1 MSKVQQVPEVPSWVR
16 QMARGCWYRISG
28 NHPDLDLP
36 ATPVGTRY
44 LADNDPATDPRLN
57 PAKGSKEFLR
67 RLLGRSPRSPW
78 RGKMGFPAITEA
90 WNGAVFAS
98 RFGASGAMILFGGG
112 HNDYFGSDVHAFDLA
127 TRCWSRILDGY
138 VVGRAHEYGAGAVYP
153 DAVYPDGSP
162 LPPHTYGYV
171 QYDPV
176 GNDYLLFKG
185 QIELGPDVQA
195 APIAHMLN
203 LDSLTWRR
211 GPKHPSAILTSGGW
225 TTWDH
230 SRRIM
235 WGHSGDDGNAFLSF
249 SPDGDNGDGT
259 FGSWGTCYPKKMRNA
274 ADHSA
279 MQIDPVRD
287 IIVVVASSLNG
298 IYAIDPSAPDRDIAP
313 LACAGDRP
321 VITAYAAIEYAP
333 NLDQFVYYSAN
344 DGAQIY
350 SITAPAGST
359 WSRLVSGTW
368 NWRSVRNQGNSMN
381 PIADAQA
388 ISSHAVNGSHTF
400 GRFRVASYSGTD
412 VAILVRHIDT
422 PVYAMRLN

>member
-1 MSKVQQVPEVPSWVR
+1 VSQAQQVPAVPSWVL
-16 QMARGCWYRISG
+16 QMAQGCWYRISG

-36 ATPVGTRY
+36 ATPPGTRY
-44 LADNDPATDPRLN
+44 LADNDPATDARLN
-57 PAKGSKEFLR
+57 PAEGTKESLR

-78 RGKMGFPAITEA
+78 RGKMGFRAITEA

-112 HNDYFGSDVHAFDLA
+112 HDDYFGSDVHAFDLA

-138 VVGRAHEYGAGAVYP
+138 VVGRSNEYGAGAVYP

-185 QIELGPDVQA
+185 QIELGSDVQA
-195 APIAHMLN
+195 APIPHILN
-203 LDSLTWRR
+203 LDSLRWRR
-211 GPKHPSAILTSGGW
+211 GPKHPSAILTSAGW
-225 TTWDH
+225 TTWDP
-230 SRRIM
+230 SRRVM
-235 WGHSGDDGNAFLSF
+235 WGHSGDAGNAFLSF
-249 SPDGDNGDGT
+249 SPDGDNSDGT
-259 FGSWGTCYPKKMRNA
+259 FGSWGACYPKKMRDA
-274 ADHSA
+274 ADHNA
-279 MQIDPVRD
+279 MQIDPLRD
-287 IIVVVASSLNG
+287 IIVVVTGALNG
-298 IYAIDPSAPDRDIAP
+298 TYAIDPSAPDRDIAP

-321 VITAYAAIEYAP
+321 VISAYAAIEYAP

-344 DGAQIY
+344 DGPRIH
-350 SITAPAGST
+350 SITAPLGST
-359 WSRLVSGTW
+359 WSQLVSGTW
-368 NWRSVRNQGNSMN
+368 NWRSVHNQRNSLN
-381 PIADAQA
+381 PIADAEA
-388 ISSHAVNGSHTF
+388 ISSHAVNRSHTF

>member
-1 MSKVQQVPEVPSWVR
+1 
-16 QMARGCWYRISG
+16 
-28 NHPDLDLP
+28 
-36 ATPVGTRY
+36 
-44 LADNDPATDPRLN
+44 
-57 PAKGSKEFLR
+57 
-67 RLLGRSPRSPW
+67 
-78 RGKMGFPAITEA
+78 MGFRAITEA

-98 RFGASGAMILFGGG
+98 RFGVSGAMILFGGG
-112 HNDYFGSDVHAFDLA
+112 HNDYYGSDVHAFDLA

-176 GNDYLLFKG
+176 GNDYLLLKG

-195 APIAHMLN
+195 APIPHILN
-203 LDSLTWRR
+203 LDSLRWRR
-211 GPKHPSAILTSGGW
+211 GPRHPSAILTSGGW
-225 TTWDH
+225 TTWDP

-259 FGSWGTCYPKKMRNA
+259 FGSWGVCYPKKLRNA

-287 IIVVVASSLNG
+287 IIVVVTRALNG

-313 LACAGDRP
+313 LACAGERP
-321 VITAYAAIEYAP
+321 VIAAYAAIEYAP
-333 NLDQFVYYSAN
+333 NLDQFIYYSAN
-344 DGAQIY
+344 YGSRIY
-350 SITAPAGST
+350 SITAPFEST
-359 WSRLVSGTW
+359 WSQLVSGTW
-368 NWRSVRNQGNSMN
+368 NWRSVHNQRNALD
-381 PIADAQA
+381 PIADARA
-388 ISSHAVNGSHTF
+388 VASHAVNVGHTF
-400 GRFRVASYSGTD
+400 GRFRVAGYSGID
-412 VAILVRHIDT
+412 VAILVRHIDS

>member
-1 MSKVQQVPEVPSWVR
+1 MPSWVL
-16 QMARGCWYRISG
+16 QMTQGCWYRISG
-28 NHPDLDLP
+28 NHPDLGLP
-36 ATPVGTRY
+36 ATPAGTRY
-44 LADNDPATDPRLN
+44 LADNDPATDARLN
-57 PAKGSKEFLR
+57 PAEGTKESLR

-98 RFGASGAMILFGGG
+98 RFGASGAIILFGGG

-127 TRCWSRILDGY
+127 TRRWSRVLDGY
-138 VVGRAHEYGAGAVYP
+138 VVGRVGEYGAGAVYP
-153 DAVYPDGSP
+153 DAVYTDGSP

-185 QIELGPDVQA
+185 QNELGPDVQPT
-195 APIAHMLN
+195 PIPHMLN
-203 LDSLTWRR
+203 LDSLSWRR

-225 TTWDH
+225 TTWDP
-230 SRRIM
+230 SRRVM

-259 FGSWGTCYPKKMRNA
+259 LGSWGKCYPKKMRGA
-274 ADHSA
+274 ADHNA

-287 IIVVVASSLNG
+287 IIVVIVSAFNG
-298 IYAIDPSAPDRDIAP
+298 IYAIDPSAPDREIAP

-321 VITAYAAIEYAP
+321 VIMAYAAIEYAP

-344 DGAQIY
+344 DGPQIY

-359 WSRLVSGTW
+359 WWHLTSDAW
-368 NWRSVRNQGNSMN
+368 NWRSVLNGSNGLN

-388 ISSHAVNGSHTF
+388 LSSYAVNGGHTF
-400 GRFRVASYSGTD
+400 GRFRVASYGGTD